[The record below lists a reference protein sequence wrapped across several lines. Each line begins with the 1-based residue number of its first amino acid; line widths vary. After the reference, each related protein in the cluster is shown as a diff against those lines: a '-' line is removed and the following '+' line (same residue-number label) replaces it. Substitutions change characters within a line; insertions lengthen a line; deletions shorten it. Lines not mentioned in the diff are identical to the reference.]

1 MTSAH
6 RRSTYLLTLLIL
18 LTTACRQQ
26 QLTAADI
33 QLEMSV
39 TGALVGETTLLVT
52 VKDEDGKAI
61 DNLGALSIRGD
72 MDHAGMLPV
81 FAEAAAAVNGVFTI
95 PFEWT
100 MGGGWIV
107 EASLRLENGQ
117 LVRQTFEFEILTEAR
132 DGGMT
137 GMDHDADMAGMD
149 HSALGGESSAVYMQI
164 TNRGDTDISILSAS
178 SAAANRV
185 ELHQTI
191 IENDIARMEAQNGLL
206 IPAGE
211 TVELGP
217 AGAHIMLMALTADL
231 VPNNQFALQLICD
244 SGETYNLDISVA
256 DMRMNDL
263 DDAIEI
269 GDLVFSNRWAR
280 PARAGGAHG
289 RRRRRHER
297 DAGRSPLAGIGFGLY
312 ADYGAAQRLYVKCG
326 YLPDGRG
333 RALWVR
339 SGSFGQVVP
348 S

>member
-26 QLTAADI
+26 QLTATDI

-39 TGALVGETTLLVT
+39 TDALVGETTLLVT

-61 DNLGALSIRGD
+61 DNPGALSIRGD
-72 MDHAGMLPV
+72 MDHAGMAPV
-81 FAEAAAAVNGVFTI
+81 FAEAAAAVNGVFTV

-100 MGGGWIV
+100 MGGGWTV

-117 LVRQTFEFEILTEAR
+117 LARQTFEFEILTEAR
-132 DGGMT
+132 DDGMT

-149 HSALGGESSAVYMQI
+149 HSARDGESSAVYMQI
-164 TNRGDTDISILSAS
+164 TNRGDSDITILSAG
-178 SAAANRV
+178 SAAAKRV
-185 ELHQTI
+185 ELHRTI
-191 IENDIARMEAQNGLL
+191 IEDDIARMEARNGLL

-244 SGETYNLDISVA
+244 AGEIYNLDISII
-256 DMRMNDL
+256 DMRMDDL
-263 DDAIEI
+263 DDAVEI

-280 PARAGGAHG
+280 PAQARLMEDADLDMSATPGGH
-289 RRRRRHER
+289 R
-297 DAGRSPLAGIGFGLY
+297 
-312 ADYGAAQRLYVKCG
+312 
-326 YLPDGRG
+326 
-333 RALWVR
+333 
-339 SGSFGQVVP
+339 
-348 S
+348 